1 MESIPQ
7 GLKEKSKTFKFSNI
21 ETRRA
26 SLKLYNGIVLD
37 VYQESV
43 FWKVLPLLA
52 FYFSIL
58 IGQVIWLKCYL
69 FSFLAHFETEAS

>member
-1 MESIPQ
+1 MERNPQ
-7 GLKEKSKTFKFSNI
+7 GLKEKSKTFLFSNI
-21 ETRRA
+21 ETRRV

-37 VYQESV
+37 VYQEGV

-58 IGQVIWLKCYL
+58 MGQMR
-69 FSFLAHFETEAS
+69 